1 MSTEATPAPTA
12 TPPAAPTPAPETTPP
27 NPAPAKS
34 DAPAAKPEAK
44 TTDAPKGEPTLEE
57 AMKQVNL
64 DNLNEGQIADL
75 ESGDHERIAK
85 ALGVEPS
92 KVAEAPKKDEP
103 AAPDKKDNE
112 PPPTNNSDEAP
123 ERISIKALPASE
135 RAKLV
140 KALTA
145 VRSGKA
151 APDAFAEAFGAPQ
164 APETPAAKP
173 EGDKPTDQLQS
184 PEVKTAPKVAELEA
198 RLATLKADYDKKK
211 AEFDPTAQDILE
223 QMQDVKLD
231 LRDAKREAEQDAR
244 EETAWMNAQAA
255 SHERAMSQFADLITE
270 SPDFL
275 EYCEAEIVLAER
287 KNDPV
292 MAKPD
297 WPENIAKRVS
307 EKYFNGKAANSSAP
321 AKNEPHNPIPPAP
334 NQRVRIP
341 GSPVGPAFAHGSLT
355 VETAQAEFDKLTP
368 EQQEATLAEIVKRT
382 SKPS

>member
-1 MSTEATPAPTA
+1 MSTEATPAPSAPTS
-12 TPPAAPTPAPETTPP
+12 TNNPTPAAAPETKGAPSTPP
-27 NPAPAKS
+27 NPAPAPS
-34 DAPAAKPEAK
+34 DAPAAKLNDQPS
-44 TTDAPKGEPTLEE
+44 LED

-75 ESGDHERIAK
+75 ESGDPERIAK
-85 ALGVEPS
+85 ALGVE
-92 KVAEAPKKDEP
+92 APKKDALSENNG
-103 AAPDKKDNE
+103 NE
-112 PPPTNNSDEAP
+112 PSPANNGDEAP

-151 APDAFAEAFGAPQ
+151 APDAFAEAFGTFGTPQ
-164 APETPAAKP
+164 APATLAAKP
-173 EGDKPTDQLQS
+173 EGDKPTDQPPA
-184 PEVKTAPKVAELEA
+184 PEVKSAPKVAELET
-198 RLATLKADYDKKK
+198 RLAELKADYDKKK
-211 AEFDPTAQDILE
+211 AEYDPTAQDILE
-223 QMQDVKLD
+223 QMQDLKLD

-244 EETAWMNAQAA
+244 EELAWMNAQKA

-275 EYCEAEIVLAER
+275 DYCEAEIVLAER

-321 AKNEPHNPIPPAP
+321 AKDEPHNPIPPAP

-341 GSPVGPAFAHGSLT
+341 GSPVGPAFAPGSLT
-355 VETAQAEFDKLTP
+355 VETAQAEFDKLTT

>member
-1 MSTEATPAPTA
+1 
-12 TPPAAPTPAPETTPP
+12 
-27 NPAPAKS
+27 
-34 DAPAAKPEAK
+34 
-44 TTDAPKGEPTLEE
+44 
-57 AMKQVNL
+57 MKQVNI
-64 DNLNEGQIADL
+64 DNLNEEQVADL
-75 ESGDHERIAK
+75 ESGDPERIAK
-85 ALGVEPS
+85 ALGVEPP
-92 KVAEAPKKDEP
+92 KGGEAPKKNEP
-103 AAPDKKDNE
+103 AAPDKKGNE
-112 PPPTNNSDEAP
+112 PPPANSGDEGP
-123 ERISIKALPASE
+123 ERISIKALPASD
-135 RAKLV
+135 RSKLV

-164 APETPAAKP
+164 APATPAPKP
-173 EGDKPTDQLQS
+173 EGDKPTDQQPA

-198 RLATLKADYDKKK
+198 KLATLKADYDRKK
-211 AEFDPTAQDILE
+211 AEFDPTAHDVLE

-244 EETAWMNAQAA
+244 EEKAWMSEQAA

-307 EKYFNGKAANSSAP
+307 EKYFKGKAAHSSAP
-321 AKNEPHNPIPPAP
+321 AKDEPQTPIPPAP
-334 NQRVRIP
+334 NQKVRFS
-341 GSPVGPAFAHGSLT
+341 GSPVGPAFAPGSLT